1 MSATASHTLLDRL
14 RKRTRLS
21 PLGLI
26 VICGVVLI
34 SLPILIVWLEGYWQE
49 VFQQRYWRAIF
60 VAPVII
66 VYILILEQ
74 IFKRM
79 EASVIQ
85 GLKKVVRLSEE
96 DFRELVVSTTK
107 VNARSEWLAF
117 LLGASFG
124 LIAVF
129 QEGVVQGFSWLAL
142 YLGLANCLMYG
153 LIGWVIYSSINGAK
167 LLTSIYHQPLD
178 IDIFDLRPFEPIGRQ
193 SLAISLAFIGGI
205 TLSLLFSDI
214 GSGILTFQ
222 FWIVYAVMI
231 IMAILVFFLNMIPTH
246 RLLAGVKNADLD
258 LIEQNLKAAYRKIM
272 TFKPGEAGA
281 QAAAQELNA
290 WKTCQDLLEDA
301 KTWPYTIETLRN
313 LLFTGLIPGAA
324 AVIRLVIEFYFD

>member
-1 MSATASHTLLDRL
+1 MSATTSHTLLDRL
-14 RKRTRLS
+14 RSRTKLS

-26 VICGVVLI
+26 VICGLALTL
-34 SLPILIVWLEGYWQE
+34 LPILVVWLEGYWQE
-49 VFQQRYWRAIF
+49 VFQQRYWRALF
-60 VAPVII
+60 VAPVIV

-74 IFKRM
+74 VFKRM
-79 EASVIQ
+79 EANVIQ
-85 GLKKVVRLSEE
+85 GLKKVVRLSET
-96 DFRELVVSTTK
+96 DFRELVISTMA

-117 LLGASFG
+117 LLGVSFG

-129 QEGVVQGFSWLAL
+129 QESVLEGFSWISL

-153 LIGWVIYSSINGAK
+153 LIGWVIYSSITGAR
-167 LLTSIYHQPLD
+167 LLTSLYRQPLD

-214 GSGILTFQ
+214 GSGILTLQ

-231 IMAILVFFLNMIPTH
+231 IMAVVVFFLNMIPTH
-246 RLLAGVKNADLD
+246 RVLAGVKDADMD
-258 LIEQNLKAAYRKIM
+258 LVEQNLRAAYQKM
-272 TFKPGEAGA
+272 MVLKPGEAGS

-313 LLFTGLIPGAA
+313 LMFTGLIPGAA
-324 AVIRLVIEFYFD
+324 AIIRLLVEVYFD